1 MPLLGDIQVGG
12 ATPEAVADEIEGQLT
27 EFIRDPQVSVIVDDV
42 GSNEYLTRVRV
53 TGAIRRPVSLPYRPG
68 MTILDVILEAGG
80 LTEFA
85 NANAT
90 RLYRP
95 GGESLSVRLRA
106 ILEQGDLSTNY
117 ELRPGD
123 VVTVPQTAF

>member
-1 MPLLGDIQVGG
+1 MPLLGDVEVGG
-12 ATPEAVADEIEGQLT
+12 QTPEAVARGIERQLA
-27 EFIRDPQVSVIVDDV
+27 EFVREPRVSVIVDDV

-53 TGAIRRPVSLPYRPG
+53 TGAVRAPVSLPYRPG

-95 GGESLSVRLRA
+95 NGESLSVRLRA
-106 ILEQGDLSTNY
+106 VLEQGDLSTNY
-117 ELRPGD
+117 QVRPGD